1 VPPSCIHRLPHPMRH
16 LETSMRRCRN
26 NVYGAYLVEQVS
38 PVDITQREPGIHIQS
53 HRGQHSTD
61 LKSSK
66 FDNPF
71 EHEVSKNEG
80 AALARRLGCGFI
92 ETSAKTAQNAE
103 RVFTK
108 LNLVCALR
116 TREIP
121 RTTDSEKE
129 EVPHLASS

>member
-1 VPPSCIHRLPHPMRH
+1 
-16 LETSMRRCRN
+16 MRRCGN
-26 NVYGAYLVEQVS
+26 NLYGTYLVEQVS
-38 PVDITQREPGIHIQS
+38 PIDISQREPGTHIQS

-66 FDNPF
+66 KSDNSF
-71 EHEVSKNEG
+71 EHEVSKNQG
-80 AALARRLGCGFI
+80 AALERRLGCEFI

-108 LNLVCALR
+108 LNLVRALR
-116 TREIP
+116 AREIP

-129 EVPHLASS
+129 EEVPHLASS